1 VAGGNKRQELMMS
14 LRQTFYLLNE
24 RKRRESELRWGYAG
38 MSITLILCIGVVVLT
53 VMAIQTFDERAL
65 QERQQQQLN
74 LLE

>member
-1 VAGGNKRQELMMS
+1 MS

-38 MSITLILCIGVVVLT
+38 MSITFILCIGVIALT
-53 VMAIQTFDERAL
+53 VTAIQTFDERAF
-65 QERQQQQLN
+65 QEQQQQQQLN